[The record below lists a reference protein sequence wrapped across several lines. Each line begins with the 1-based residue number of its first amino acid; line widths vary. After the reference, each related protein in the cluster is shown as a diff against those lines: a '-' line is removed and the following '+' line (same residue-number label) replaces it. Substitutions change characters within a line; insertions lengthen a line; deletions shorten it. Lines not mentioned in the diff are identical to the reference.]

1 MRFPLALAAL
11 LLGWSAAG
19 LAQTGMTI
27 YQDGRVLVRR
37 NLAVRVP
44 AGASTHRLALGP
56 LDPGSLFALDPGV
69 TVTGAAHDAAVDE
82 RSTMRRAVGRKL
94 IFDAGTSAQGA
105 SQTVEAEVLGV
116 DPERFRLSS
125 GEVTF
130 VRPGRPRYPEDL
142 IQLAPTTTVAV
153 RAVRAGSVLGLGYF
167 TGGATWSAAYQ
178 VVLGPASARVS
189 GTAVISSELL
199 QEDDV
204 EVQLLAGEVGRAG
217 AGGRQPMMMAAREM
231 ADAVA
236 AAPPT
241 EEAVGEAH
249 LYSLPA
255 RVALRAGTS
264 TSTMLFEPATAAW
277 VREYTVPGQ
286 MPWVGPLGQY
296 GSEDEVPVE
305 VSYLLKRPRTGGF
318 GELPLPGGTWR
329 LYQADAGG
337 RLQLTGEA
345 VSRHTA
351 AGGDVRL
358 SAGTAFDLRA
368 RRTQTDY
375 LTRRDSSRTV
385 ATAGY
390 RVVISNARDSVAA
403 VDVIEERRGEWSL
416 LESSVPGEKLSS
428 TRTRFRVRVP
438 ARGEA
443 TLTYRIRVVW

>member
-1 MRFPLALAAL
+1 MRYPILLAGL
-11 LLGWSAAG
+11 LLGWTMPV

-37 NLAVRVP
+37 NLPVRVP

-69 TVTGAAHDAAVDE
+69 TITGAAHDAAVDE

-94 IFDAGTSAQGA
+94 VFDAGTSAQGLP
-105 SQTVEAEVLGV
+105 QTVEAEVLGV
-116 DPERFRLSS
+116 DPERFRLST

-130 VRPGRPRYPEDL
+130 LRPGRPRYPEDL

-153 RAVRAGSVLGLGYF
+153 RAQRAGSALGLGFF
-167 TGGATWSAAYQ
+167 TSGATWSAAYQ
-178 VVLGPASARVS
+178 VVLGPESARVS

-204 EVQLLAGEVGRAG
+204 EVQLLAGEVGRAA

-231 ADAVA
+231 ADAPA
-236 AAPPT
+236 AAPPV
-241 EEAVGEAH
+241 EESVGEVH

-255 RVALRAGTS
+255 RMTLRPGTTS
-264 TSTMLFEPATAAW
+264 STMLFEPATTAW

-296 GSEDEVPVE
+296 AEHEVPVE

-329 LYQADAGG
+329 LYQPDAGG
-337 RLQLTGEA
+337 RLQLIGEA
-345 VSRHTA
+345 GSRHAA
-351 AGGDVRL
+351 AGTDVRL

-368 RRTQTDY
+368 RRTQTEY
-375 LTRRDSSRTV
+375 ATRRDSSRTV

-390 RVVISNARDSVAA
+390 RVVISNARDSAA
-403 VDVIEERRGEWSL
+403 TVDVVEERRGEWSL